1 MEASRSVIVRS
12 SVAAMAAVNGRRGVY
27 LRLSRAGVS
36 FPQSLFTKSGA
47 FMRQSIG
54 CATLLF
60 AAMCYG
66 CAQQDPHTATEAAR
80 PARATAPLAE
90 SGSEQDFRTII
101 SGAKTKVFPAVV
113 FIKVVQQDYT
123 AGEKSSREVSG
134 SGVVISPKGEVLTNW
149 HVVDKA
155 VEVRCLLFDG
165 RAMNAKVLG
174 SDKDTDLALLQLQF
188 PTTEAKSEAKA
199 PDLTYAAFGDSSALR
214 EGDFVMAMGAPWG
227 LSRSVSLGIISCT
240 KRFLPSTSEYSIWLQ
255 TDAAISPGNSGGPLV
270 NTNGEVIG
278 INTRGVMAGGDIGF
292 AVPSS
297 TIVPV
302 VDQLRRNGK
311 VDWSWTGLQLQPLKD
326 FNRNM
331 YFEGN
336 DGVIVAD
343 TDPDSPARRAGILP
357 RDRILKVNG
366 TAISAVTDEDLPDV
380 RRLLGSLPRSTPAT
394 FEIERGTTPMTL
406 SITPREKGKVEGEE
420 YACTRWDCTV
430 KTINQFENPDL
441 YFQRQ
446 TGVFVDGVK
455 YPGNASS
462 SGLQNQDILLKVD
475 GKPVTTLAEM
485 ESVHHATVNNV
496 DDHPRLVL
504 TILRNGLMRQLVLDI
519 SRDYSKQ

>member
-1 MEASRSVIVRS
+1 
-12 SVAAMAAVNGRRGVY
+12 
-27 LRLSRAGVS
+27 
-36 FPQSLFTKSGA
+36 
-47 FMRQSIG
+47 MRQSIG
-54 CATLLF
+54 CATVLL
-60 AAMCYG
+60 AAMGYG
-66 CAQQDPHTATEAAR
+66 CAQQGPRAATPAAR

-90 SGSEQDFRTII
+90 SASEQDFRTII

-165 RAMNAKVLG
+165 RAMDAKVLG

-199 PDLTYAAFGDSSALR
+199 ADLTYAAFGDSSALR

-227 LSRSVSLGIISCT
+227 LSRSVSLGIVSCT
-240 KRFLPSTSEYSIWLQ
+240 KRYLPSTSEYSVWLQ

-302 VDQLRRNGK
+302 VDQLRAQRQSRLEL
-311 VDWSWTGLQLQPLKD
+311 DRFAASTAERLQPQ
-326 FNRNM
+326 
-331 YFEGN
+331 Y
-336 DGVIVAD
+336 
-343 TDPDSPARRAGILP
+343 
-357 RDRILKVNG
+357 
-366 TAISAVTDEDLPDV
+366 
-380 RRLLGSLPRSTPAT
+380 
-394 FEIERGTTPMTL
+394 
-406 SITPREKGKVEGEE
+406 
-420 YACTRWDCTV
+420 
-430 KTINQFENPDL
+430 
-441 YFQRQ
+441 
-446 TGVFVDGVK
+446 VF
-455 YPGNASS
+455 
-462 SGLQNQDILLKVD
+462 
-475 GKPVTTLAEM
+475 
-485 ESVHHATVNNV
+485 
-496 DDHPRLVL
+496 
-504 TILRNGLMRQLVLDI
+504 
-519 SRDYSKQ
+519 